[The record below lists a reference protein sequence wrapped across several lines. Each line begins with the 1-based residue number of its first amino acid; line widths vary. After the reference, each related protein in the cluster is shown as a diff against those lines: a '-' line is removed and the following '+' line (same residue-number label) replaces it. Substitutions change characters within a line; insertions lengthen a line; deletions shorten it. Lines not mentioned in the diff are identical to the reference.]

1 MTEGIPYFSL
11 DCRFDDKLEEIEDMF
26 GMKGL
31 GIIIKLFQKI
41 YGIHGYY
48 CEWNDRVASRFANRE
63 AFVGVDVVDFSRNPE
78 EISESGKVVET

>member
-48 CEWNDRVASRFANRE
+48 CEWNDRVASRLRSFPTTL
-63 AFVGVDVVDFSRNPE
+63 SRRCSTTNFCRC
-78 EISESGKVVET
+78 TNA

>member
-31 GIIIKLFQKI
+31 GIIIKLFQQDLWYTRI
-41 YGIHGYY
+41 LL
-48 CEWNDRVASRFANRE
+48 RVERQG
-63 AFVGVDVVDFSRNPE
+63 GV
-78 EISESGKVVET
+78 KVCKP